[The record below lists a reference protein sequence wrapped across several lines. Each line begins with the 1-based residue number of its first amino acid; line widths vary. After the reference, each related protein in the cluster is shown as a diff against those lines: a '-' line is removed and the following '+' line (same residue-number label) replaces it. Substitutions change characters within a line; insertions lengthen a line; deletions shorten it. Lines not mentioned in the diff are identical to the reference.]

1 MIPYS
6 ATASIRQLA
15 PLALAWVSAAVA
27 AAAYLQVLNAPFI
40 SDDILYITSNAK
52 LAGLR
57 LAELWKLLVE
67 PYNGASEYLP
77 LRELSYWLDMTL
89 FGQNPAAFRLHNIFL
104 YLLCLPFVYGITL
117 ELWRYFLPADA
128 ASASWASA
136 VVTALFALHPAHAEA
151 VVWIAGRKDVL
162 SGMFSLLA
170 LWLAIKARQPRGVA
184 TSYAMATLV
193 ALLAAMYSKATSVVV
208 AAIITLLWVEFW
220 RSSPTEN
227 RQRSMLL
234 WALASMLLAACVA
247 LTFAMLTTQR
257 IPIYFGI
264 ETVTRALAVLGW
276 QARLAISP
284 ENHHFFYPVFED
296 PWFLGMVTL
305 GGVVLIAAGWGAWT
319 LLRKPSLEGFAMVT
333 FLLLCVPSIQ
343 LIPYKP
349 PSLVSDRFL
358 FLAVWPSILL
368 LVALSWRLSCVPRTA
383 LLLIIGLAWCFQTLE
398 RSRDWRSFETV
409 IDNDL
414 HAYPGYY
421 MPAVYKIIGIQLP
434 QGMYREASDSASAIT
449 DSEFRELISK
459 LVNADIAIAS
469 KDQNA
474 LTLMKNLNFAL
485 SQPPVQSKWNP
496 PFMVV
501 WEKCQARHVRQ
512 WMALIKQF
520 PDDVLVR
527 YHAGVWM
534 SGIGYYKDAVM
545 HLRAATESQNL
556 PKSMRGAAFK
566 NLGLALMGLGYIN
579 NAEAPLR
586 AALAQSQPG
595 TQAHCLLVEVY
606 KHSKR
611 FEEMARAEM
620 ECHKQLQSN

>member
-1 MIPYS
+1 MIPHS
-6 ATASIRQLA
+6 TATRIKHLA
-15 PLALAWVSAAVA
+15 PLALTWFSAAVA

-57 LAELWKLLVE
+57 LTELWQLLVE

-77 LRELSYWLDMTL
+77 LRELSYWLDMML

-104 YLLCLPFVYGITL
+104 YLLCLPLVYGITL

-136 VVTALFALHPAHAEA
+136 VVTALFALHPTHAEA

-162 SGMFSLLA
+162 SGMFSLFA
-170 LWLAIKARQPRGVA
+170 LWLAIKARRPRGLA
-184 TSYAMATLV
+184 TPYAMATLV

-208 AAIITLLWVEFW
+208 ATIITLLWVEFW
-220 RSSPTEN
+220 RSSSSGN

-234 WALASMLLAACVA
+234 WALASTLLAACVA

-257 IPIYFGI
+257 VPIYFGI

-276 QARLAISP
+276 LTRLAISP
-284 ENHHFFYPVFED
+284 ESHHFFYPVFED
-296 PWFLGMVTL
+296 PWLLGMVTL
-305 GGVVLIAAGWGAWT
+305 GGVMLIAAGWGAWT
-319 LLRKPSLEGFAMVT
+319 LLRKPSLEGFAMVI
-333 FLLLCVPSIQ
+333 FFLLCVPSIQ

-368 LVALSWRLSCVPRTA
+368 LVALSWRLSRVPRTA
-383 LLLIIGLAWCFQTLE
+383 LLLIIALAWCFQTLE

-421 MPAVYKIIGIQLP
+421 MPAIYKIIGIQLP

-449 DSEFRELISK
+449 DSEFRVLISK
-459 LVNADIAIAS
+459 LVNADIAIA
-469 KDQNA
+469 DNDRNA
-474 LTLMKNLNFAL
+474 MALMKNLNFVL
-485 SQPPVQSKWNP
+485 DQPPVQSKWNP
-496 PFMVV
+496 PAMVA

-512 WMALIKQF
+512 WTALIKQF
-520 PDDVLVR
+520 PDDVLAR
-527 YHAGVWM
+527 YHAGVWL
-534 SGIGYYKDAVM
+534 SEIGYYKDAVM
-545 HLRAATESQNL
+545 HLRAATESQSL
-556 PKSMRGAAFK
+556 PESMRGSAFK
-566 NLGLALMGLGYIN
+566 GLGLALMGLGHIN

-586 AALAQSQPG
+586 AALAQSQPD

-606 KHSKR
+606 KHSNR
-611 FEEMARAEM
+611 FEEMARAET
-620 ECHKQLQSN
+620 ECHKQLKHN